1 MLYSLHVENM
11 AVIRS
16 ADIDFHR
23 GFSAITG
30 ETGAG
35 KSVMIAGISL
45 LMGGKAERD
54 IIRTGEVQAQVSGL
68 FGDISAAALAQ
79 LAELGVYPD
88 EEGNILVQ
96 RTVSREAPSQ
106 VRMNGRSVSL
116 ATLKTVMPEMLSIH
130 GQNDTHALADPESH
144 CVLLDLY
151 AENAEYL
158 KAYREQYE
166 IYERTRRET
175 EALKGQMHERERRME
190 MLRYQLQDI
199 DAISPKDGEEEE
211 LVDRKVRLKSSER
224 IRKHADFAFRALKGS
239 EKGSVAYLL
248 DRTAT
253 ALSQIADVVTPC
265 ADYAERL
272 RDMLYQ
278 VSDIAEEV
286 YAVQEEL
293 EGEGREDINDI
304 EERLDKLSRLKRK
317 YGLTLADVI
326 AYKDGAEAELYELE
340 HAEDRIEEL
349 ETRLRAVYADAVQKA
364 LVLHERRA
372 AAAKQLETL
381 IKDTLSFLDMPKV
394 VFFASIKEEYKG
406 GERVLLP
413 NGCDRIEFFI
423 SANSGADPQP
433 MAKIASGGEL
443 ARVMLALKCA
453 LADKQSVRTLIF
465 DEIDAGVSGKTARK
479 IGMKLRELA
488 GEVQVI
494 CVTHSAQIASLSDA
508 HFLIRKTDEGGST
521 QTHIHALDREGR
533 LAELSRILGGLEVTA
548 AQRRAAEDMLLATD
562 AEA

>member
-16 ADIDFHR
+16 VDMDFRR

-35 KSVMIAGISL
+35 KSVMIAAISL
-45 LMGGKAERD
+45 LIGAKAERD
-54 IIRTGEVQAQVSGL
+54 IIRTGEMQAQVSGL
-68 FGDISAAALAQ
+68 FGELPDAALRQ

-106 VRMNGRSVSL
+106 VRMNGRSVAL
-116 ATLKTVMPEMLSIH
+116 ATLKAVMPEMLSIH

-144 CVLLDLY
+144 GTLLDLY
-151 AENAEYL
+151 AENGEYL
-158 KAYREQYE
+158 KAYREQYDV
-166 IYERTRRET
+166 YERTRREM
-175 EALKGQMHERERRME
+175 ESLKGQMHERERRME

-199 DAISPKDGEEEE
+199 DAVAPRDGEEEE

-278 VSDIAEEV
+278 VSDIAEEI
-286 YAVQEEL
+286 YAVQEDL
-293 EGEGREDINDI
+293 EGEGEDINDI
-304 EERLDKLSRLKRK
+304 EERLERLSRLKRK
-317 YGLTLADVI
+317 YGLTLADVL
-326 AYKDGAEAELYELE
+326 AYKARAEAELYELT

-349 ETRLRAVYADAVQKA
+349 EARLKAVYEDAVKKA
-364 LVLHERRA
+364 CILHDRRTEA
-372 AAAKQLETL
+372 AGQLEKL
-381 IKDTLSFLDMPKV
+381 VKDTLSFLDMPKV

-406 GERVLLP
+406 GQRVLYP
-413 NGCDRIEFFI
+413 NGCDRMEFFI

-443 ARVMLALKCA
+443 ARIMLALKCA
-453 LADKQSVRTLIF
+453 LADKQSVHTLIF

-479 IGMKLRELA
+479 IGMKLKELA
-488 GEVQVI
+488 REVQVL
-494 CVTHSAQIASLSDA
+494 CVTHSAQIASLADT
-508 HFLIRKTDEGGST
+508 HFLIRKTDEDGST
-521 QTHIHALDREGR
+521 QTHMQTLDREGR

-548 AQRRAAEDMLLATD
+548 AQRRAAEDMLAATD
-562 AEA
+562 AEE